1 MTTSYYIRKH
11 SNSNSASV
19 YVRVNEGR
27 YKQFRFATG
36 NDLNKA
42 SSWNDNTQSVRTN
55 SIEPFDILNL
65 QLRRLKAHIEAEYV
79 HAKSMGIP
87 RSKRFYKTAIAK
99 FQLREMKVNSDHK
112 LLTLGD
118 AFEHYLNDA
127 QAKKNGIRDVIFKGI
142 SHGRGECDRRP
153 LISEPNA
160 LDKYSDYFN
169 SFFADEG
176 PYLDFVNLKDERILF
191 AKIWRSRKRG
201 SQSVTHGVVIRVLRS
216 ELKKKLLQDGIMR

>member
-1 MTTSYYIRKH
+1 MVMNRIKYY
-11 SNSNSASV
+11 SV
-19 YVRVNEGR
+19 FTLMVSSFMFLSCGTQNKV
-27 YKQFRFATG
+27 AG
-36 NDLNKA
+36 NFTY
-42 SSWNDNTQSVRTN
+42 NTECYGTELDGSFT
-55 SIEPFDILNL
+55 
-65 QLRRLKAHIEAEYV
+65 LKAWGNGRH
-79 HAKSMGIP
+79 
-87 RSKRFYKTAIAK
+87 R
-99 FQLREMKVNSDHK
+99 L
-112 LLTLGD
+112 D
-118 AFEHYLNDA
+118 AVE